1 MIDADS
7 LEDEAVAAR
16 KRLENAK
23 QDVKITE
30 DKVKE
35 AQDWLA
41 ESKKASE
48 EAEAA
53 AQDATKE
60 GLKKRNEKGSSRIQI
75 WEESEGF
82 AGRCRH

>member
-35 AQDWLA
+35 AEDWLA

-53 AQDATKE
+53 AQD
-60 GLKKRNEKGSSRIQI
+60 LRD
-75 WEESEGF
+75 
-82 AGRCRH
+82 